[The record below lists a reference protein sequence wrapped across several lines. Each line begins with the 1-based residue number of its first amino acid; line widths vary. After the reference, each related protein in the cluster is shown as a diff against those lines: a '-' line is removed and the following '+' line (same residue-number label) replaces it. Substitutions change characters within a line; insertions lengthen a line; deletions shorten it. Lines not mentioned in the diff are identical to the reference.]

1 MFSFLC
7 FYQVLKRREKGKEKS
22 AKEWKERLHDVES
35 AKNKR
40 QEKREENILK
50 RKRGSDY
57 IEPTANAAGD
67 GSVKKSGTPI
77 GGLAASNK
85 KARGGDERGGKLG
98 KGGGG
103 KRAGFEGKKTDFL
116 NKKK

>member
-1 MFSFLC
+1 M
-7 FYQVLKRREKGKEKS
+7 
-22 AKEWKERLHDVES
+22 ES

-57 IEPTANAAGD
+57 IEPSAAGD
-67 GSVKKSGTPI
+67 ATGAVKKSSGTPI
-77 GGLAASNK
+77 GGLAATNK
-85 KARGGDERGGKLG
+85 KSRGNEGIGDGSKLG

-103 KRAGFEGKKTDFL
+103 RRAGFEGKKTEFL